1 MKFRKTAVAVALA
14 SMVAAPLAQADV
26 TLSGYIGIILEGSDE
41 DDIDVFDDDGAFVE
55 ELRPGDPEF
64 TSDDSSLNIAA
75 SAPMFG
81 GLTAYGNYRLDSG
94 LTGSTP
100 AGDNVWIGFRGGFGD
115 VRIGEVP
122 DATEYGQV
130 ANDALFDIGGEDA
143 GISYTGVVGPV
154 TFGANWSPQNNSDR
168 TAVGVKFGAFGF
180 GIGIG
185 VADDDGDTLTSVGAS
200 FGIAGF
206 SIAGAFKDF
215 DNDFE
220 SVGIQIGYGIAGVSL
235 NLTIEDGTGDANDD
249 ESIVRFDVGYGLGGG
264 MNVSGRVDSIESAGV
279 EDVVAYRVL
288 LSKSF

>member
-14 SMVAAPLAQADV
+14 SMAAAPLAQADV
-26 TLSGYIGIILEGSDE
+26 TLSGYIGIILEGSDFE
-41 DDIDVFDDDGAFVE
+41 DPVTGDDSA
-55 ELRPGDPEF
+55 GDLEF

-122 DATEYGQV
+122 DATEFGQV

-143 GISYTGVVGPV
+143 GISYTGVFGPV

-185 VADDDGDTLTSVGAS
+185 VADLDGLTQSSVGAS

-220 SVGIQIGYGIAGVSL
+220 SIGVQIGYGFAGVSL
-235 NLTIEDGTGDANDD
+235 SCLLYTSPSPRDATL
-249 ESIVRFDVGYGLGGG
+249 SR
-264 MNVSGRVDSIESAGV
+264 MPSSA
-279 EDVVAYRVL
+279 
-288 LSKSF
+288 